1 MGQWDS
7 LVKVLSHRL
16 VAEGHSLGLLLAL
29 PQTLVFK
36 V

>member
-7 LVKVLSHRL
+7 LVKGLSHRL
-16 VAEGHSLGLLLAL
+16 VVERHSLGLLLDL

>member
-7 LVKVLSHRL
+7 LVKGLSHRL
-16 VAEGHSLGLLLAL
+16 VVEGHSLVLLLAL